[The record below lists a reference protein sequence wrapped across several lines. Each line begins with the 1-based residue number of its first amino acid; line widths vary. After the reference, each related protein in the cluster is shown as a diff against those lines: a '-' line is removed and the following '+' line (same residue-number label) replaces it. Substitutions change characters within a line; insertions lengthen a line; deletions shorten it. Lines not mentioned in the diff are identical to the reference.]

1 MLFSLLLAFSL
12 SLDALGI
19 GLSYG
24 LRSIRF
30 RLSAL
35 LLLTV
40 EAFLMMELF
49 LFAGRRLAAVFPAHL
64 AERFSPLILLFFG
77 AWLCLQG
84 MGQGKRKE
92 ASPLHSPSLCDKN
105 ASSFIEPKETFLL
118 GFLLSVDSFAIGLS
132 AAAGGMDVAFL
143 PLFSALFQT
152 LFLAL
157 GEKCGTKLML
167 SPAPKESRWSLLSG
181 GILILLAIIQFFGK

>member
-30 RLSAL
+30 RPSAL
-35 LLLTV
+35 LLITI

-64 AERFSPLILLFFG
+64 AERFFSTFLRCVALSARHG
-77 AWLCLQG
+77 AESG
-84 MGQGKRKE
+84 RT
-92 ASPLHSPSLCDKN
+92 SPLHSPSLCDKN
-105 ASSFIEPKETFLL
+105 ASSSLSRRKPFSL
-118 GFLLSVDSFAIGLS
+118 GFC
-132 AAAGGMDVAFL
+132 FL
-143 PLFSALFQT
+143 
-152 LFLAL
+152 
-157 GEKCGTKLML
+157 
-167 SPAPKESRWSLLSG
+167 
-181 GILILLAIIQFFGK
+181 

>member
-24 LRSIRF
+24 LRHIRF

-35 LLLTV
+35 LLLTA
-40 EAFLMMELF
+40 ESFLMMELF
-49 LFAGRRLAAVFPAHL
+49 LAAGRRLAAFFPAQA
-64 AERFSPLILLFFG
+64 AERLSPLILLFFG

-84 MGQGKRKE
+84 LGQGKRKE
-92 ASPLHSPSLCDKN
+92 DSPLQAPSLCDKD
-105 ASSFIEPKETFLL
+105 ASSSIEPKEALLL

-132 AAAGGMDVAFL
+132 AAAGGMDVALL
-143 PLFSALFQT
+143 PVFASLLQT
-152 LFLAL
+152 LFLAC
-157 GEKCGTKLML
+157 GEKCGTRLVL
-167 SPAPKESRWSLLSG
+167 RSTPKESLWSLLSG
-181 GILILLAIIQFFGK
+181 GILLLLAATQLFCK